1 MELNLIETRK
11 FIDNDVEETERLA
24 ARTLYSIFFNE
35 LGRYAAI
42 YTVGAKTTS
51 DQPRHRPRALRPR
64 RSPREGGQ
72 VI

>member
-24 ARTLYSIFFNE
+24 ARTLRSIFFNE

-42 YTVGAKTTS
+42 YTVLTQRLRKC
-51 DQPRHRPRALRPR
+51 PRCRLSTQLAA
-64 RSPREGGQ
+64 S
-72 VI
+72 